1 MKTITRQRG
10 RARIR
15 AKINGTPERPRL
27 VATIS
32 NRHIVAQIIDDSSG
46 KTLASA
52 TTNHKALKKGTMTE
66 KATQIGTEIAEAA
79 AKTKVKRVV
88 FDRAGRIYHGRLH
101 ALAEAA
107 RAKGLEF

>member
-1 MKTITRQRG
+1 MATFAKQSS

-15 AKINGTPERPRL
+15 AKVNGTAERPRL

-32 NRHIVAQIIDDSSG
+32 NRQIVAQVINDTEG
-46 KTLASA
+46 KTLAYVSTVGSDA
-52 TTNHKALKKGTMTE
+52 KGNMTE
-66 KATQIGTEIAEAA
+66 KATWVGTEIAKAA
-79 AKTKVKRVV
+79 SKHKVKRVV

-107 RAKGLEF
+107 RQAGLEF

>member
-1 MKTITRQRG
+1 MTTTAKQSS

-15 AKINGTPERPRL
+15 AKVNGTAERPRL

-32 NRHIVAQIIDDSSG
+32 NRQIVAQVINDDKG
-46 KTLASA
+46 VTLAYVSTVGSNA
-52 TTNHKALKKGTMTE
+52 SGTMTE
-66 KATQIGTEIAEAA
+66 KAAWTGTEIAKAA
-79 AKTKVKRVV
+79 TKHKIKRVV

-107 RAKGLEF
+107 RKEGLEF

>member
-1 MKTITRQRG
+1 MKTMTRIRS

-15 AKINGTPERPRL
+15 AKVGGTALRPRL

-32 NRHIVAQIIDDSSG
+32 NRQIVAQVIDDTKG
-46 KTLASA
+46 ETLAYVS
-52 TTNHKALKKGTMTE
+52 TVGRDVKGTMTE
-66 KATQIGTEIAEAA
+66 KAAWVGEQIAEAA
-79 AKTKVKRVV
+79 GKKKIKAVV